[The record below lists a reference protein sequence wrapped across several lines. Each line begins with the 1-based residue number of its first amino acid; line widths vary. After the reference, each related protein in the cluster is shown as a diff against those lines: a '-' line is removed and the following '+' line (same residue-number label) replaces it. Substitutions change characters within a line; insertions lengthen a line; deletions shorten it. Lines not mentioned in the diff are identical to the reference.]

1 MRKRKRFIRCFWR
14 SSEEKTSGIT
24 GRETECTAVEK
35 NTSKCWRYQLLFFQ
49 NKEKK
54 TLKRDSVLKKDLR
67 LARGTLFSLE
77 NTRPHIRASSGADL
91 SAPLRLIFFLLF
103 ISDLKK
109 PGTQEAAESRRFY
122 GERAARF
129 KGVIHRIYMSSSNG
143 RGAHE
148 DDGRC
153 ARARAGYPGIPP
165 SQISPSK
172 MPTAYLLVPP
182 RRGRRGP
189 PVCSPRESGSQTV
202 ISRKPS
208 WTTPSFLRG
217 GYKGFLVT

>member
-1 MRKRKRFIRCFWR
+1 M
-14 SSEEKTSGIT
+14 
-24 GRETECTAVEK
+24 
-35 NTSKCWRYQLLFFQ
+35 
-49 NKEKK
+49 
-54 TLKRDSVLKKDLR
+54 VLKKGRR
-67 LARGTLFSLE
+67 LARETLFFPRKYSRARTSISHPGRGISSLL
-77 NTRPHIRASSGADL
+77 AS
-91 SAPLRLIFFLLF
+91 FFFFLF

-109 PGTQEAAESRRFY
+109 PETQEAAKSRRFY
-122 GERAARF
+122 EERRDAHAARF

-189 PVCSPRESGSQTV
+189 PVLLAAPKWFSNGDFAE
-202 ISRKPS
+202 II
-208 WTTPSFLRG
+208 LRNADV
-217 GYKGFLVT
+217 KLR